1 MSENISVS
9 KIYVMNSQVA
19 KIEETL
25 NEFYV
30 DEHKI
35 YLKLCKQN
43 SKVNFQS
50 KNLQTFDSQNKMGKS
65 MLCVSKNM
73 FHS

>member
-35 YLKLCKQN
+35 YLKLCKHN

-73 FHS
+73 FYS

>member
-73 FHS
+73 FYS